1 MYTGL
6 IARGVLL
13 GYRAHPFTFHN
24 KQNGQVEHR
33 VAHLIGLEK
42 TYRGKFNEQRVITQA
57 CRIPDELFKNAHF
70 MQAITDSI
78 GSMVEVALS
87 GYQDNDKNYY
97 IAMDSGV
104 VVCGS
109 PVQTAA
115 A

>member
-13 GYRAHPFTFHN
+13 GYRAHPFTFNN
-24 KQNGQVEHR
+24 KNTGQLEHR

-42 TYRGKFNEQRVITQA
+42 SYRGKFNEQRVITQV
-57 CRIPDELFKNAHF
+57 CRIPDELYKNAAF
-70 MQAITDSI
+70 MQAISDSL
-78 GSMVEVALS
+78 GSMVEVGLS
-87 GYQDNDKNYY
+87 GYQDADKNYY

-109 PVQTAA
+109 APQSAA